1 MTLAD
6 RVLKSAEEVLE
17 RYIENLAKND
27 NEDLRLYLEG
37 YVCAQELVIEQIK
50 HDIFMDGV
58 SQ

>member
-6 RVLKSAEEVLE
+6 RVLKSAEEVLG

-37 YVCAQELVIEQIK
+37 YVCAQELAIEQIK